1 MANIIF
7 TINCVL
13 PVFLVIVIGYILKKT
28 NLMNQSFVD
37 TSSRLVFLLFLPSMI
52 FRQISVV
59 DPKTLAGF
67 EKTALIA
74 FFCVTAHFV
83 LLTIF
88 TKTRIKDSLAR
99 GAFIQGCFRSNYALI
114 GVPLAINLFGQEGAV
129 KSSIILAVVLPLF
142 IVYSVITLSVNNGTK
157 EKSSIWEIV
166 LKIVKNP
173 YIIAVFL
180 GLIFSFS
187 SIQVPDFIGK
197 TMDYMADIAT
207 PLALLTIGAFLNT
220 ASMRSNFKL
229 ALSASLI
236 KTMVIPLISL
246 PIALIFGLRNA
257 DLGVLFILFTSPAAV
272 SSFIMAKGM
281 KSDAS
286 LAANII
292 VLSTA
297 ISCFTVFCGVL
308 LLKSIGFI

>member
-1 MANIIF
+1 
-7 TINCVL
+7 
-13 PVFLVIVIGYILKKT
+13 
-28 NLMNQSFVD
+28 
-37 TSSRLVFLLFLPSMI
+37 
-52 FRQISVV
+52 VV
-59 DPKTLAGF
+59 DPKTLTGF

-74 FFCVTAHFV
+74 FVSVTAHFL

-88 TKTRIKDSLAR
+88 TKTAIKDSLSR

-142 IVYSVITLSVNNGTK
+142 IVYSVIILSINNGTG
-157 EKSSIWEIV
+157 EKSKVSEIL

-180 GLIFSFS
+180 GLLFSFS
-187 SIQVPDFIGK
+187 SLRVPNFLGK
-197 TMDYMADIAT
+197 TMDYMANIAT

-220 ASMRSNFKL
+220 ASMKSNFKL

-236 KTMVIPLISL
+236 KTVLVPLVSL
-246 PIALIFGLRNA
+246 PVSILAGLRNA
-257 DLGVLFILFTSPAAV
+257 DLGVLFILYTSPAAV

-292 VLSTA
+292 VISTA
-297 ISCFTVFCGVL
+297 ISCFTVFIGVL
-308 LLKSIGFI
+308 ILKNLGFI